1 MITVSND
8 YKTIA
13 KGNVRQYLAFVE
25 SDTDKI
31 EESDDLVSI
40 KISANGD
47 IGRAVIKKAEFSYKG
62 SYDFLG
68 KDVNIQIGLVLTY
81 DIYGQPATWE
91 YIDYG
96 DFKVDKIEYNPDADL
111 TKATGYDKMFSSLSL
126 YSPAP
131 VVYPCTLKQ
140 FVEGICTM
148 LGWTLGTASFTNDD
162 IVLDSDLFVFQ
173 DFTYRAV
180 LEKIAEAT
188 GTVIYFDTDGEL
200 ILRDINEASVDTLT
214 IAELKKMGLKAQW
227 GELNSVKAG
236 FPPYGNRIN
245 QGGYFSNPILDE
257 ADEEILDEA
266 DEEITEELEN
276 EIDGLQQYV
285 FDNNQLATQEVVDN
299 LFNHLENF
307 VYYPFEVDTIGLGWF
322 EMGDRITITDV
333 NSVSYLSNIFNI
345 EIDLTQGGYKEKLN
359 TPIWESSNTARNQN
373 TQTVSRTV
381 KNVAIS
387 GEALQDNTVDA
398 VKIRSLTADKITT
411 GTLAVDTTIIINDGT
426 TDRILIGYQED
437 GF

>member
-1 MITVSND
+1 
-8 YKTIA
+8 
-13 KGNVRQYLAFVE
+13 
-25 SDTDKI
+25 
-31 EESDDLVSI
+31 
-40 KISANGD
+40 
-47 IGRAVIKKAEFSYKG
+47 
-62 SYDFLG
+62 
-68 KDVNIQIGLVLTY
+68 
-81 DIYGQPATWE
+81 
-91 YIDYG
+91 
-96 DFKVDKIEYNPDADL
+96 
-111 TKATGYDKMFSSLSL
+111 
-126 YSPAP
+126 
-131 VVYPCTLKQ
+131 
-140 FVEGICTM
+140 
-148 LGWTLGTASFTNDD
+148 
-162 IVLDSDLFVFQ
+162 
-173 DFTYRAV
+173 
-180 LEKIAEAT
+180 
-188 GTVIYFDTDGEL
+188 
-200 ILRDINEASVDTLT
+200 
-214 IAELKKMGLKAQW
+214 
-227 GELNSVKAG
+227 
-236 FPPYGNRIN
+236 
-245 QGGYFSNPILDE
+245 
-257 ADEEILDEA
+257 
-266 DEEITEELEN
+266 
-276 EIDGLQQYV
+276 LQQYV